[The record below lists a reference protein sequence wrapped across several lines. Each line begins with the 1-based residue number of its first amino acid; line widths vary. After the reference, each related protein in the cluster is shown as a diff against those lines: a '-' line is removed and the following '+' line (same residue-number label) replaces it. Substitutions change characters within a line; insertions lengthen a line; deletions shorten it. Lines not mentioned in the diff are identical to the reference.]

1 MGGPPDW
8 VPPPP
13 RPRTA
18 HAPEHPQQLP
28 FWPPHHA
35 QHRPQELNLGRTKM
49 PPNFYTGYPNV
60 LTQAVNSFYLPNH
73 NDGHVHHVHEG
84 HVHQIPPPDTH
95 THGQGYTKT
104 NPLSEELDQRL
115 QITELE
121 DQPLI
126 PSPDYTDYSQLP

>member
-1 MGGPPDW
+1 
-8 VPPPP
+8 
-13 RPRTA
+13 
-18 HAPEHPQQLP
+18 
-28 FWPPHHA
+28 
-35 QHRPQELNLGRTKM
+35 M
-49 PPNFYTGYPNV
+49 PSNFYTSYPNV

-73 NDGHVHHVHEG
+73 NDGHMHHVHEG

-104 NPLSEELDQRL
+104 NPLSEELDQRI

-126 PSPDYTDYSQLP
+126 PSPDYTDYSQLPSPSESSIDTVINVNVKERNILDLPSGLY